1 MTEPELVLT
10 RGIPGSGKSTLA
22 ALWVDENPE
31 WRARINRDD
40 LRFAMYGKYV
50 IGRMREDTV
59 TVAQHAQVRALLNAG
74 ISVIVDDTNLRA
86 QTVKE
91 WLKIAAECGAT
102 VSHMDF
108 ETPLEVCIE
117 RNNARAAAGGRN
129 VPEDVIRSFHSRY
142 TRKGK
147 FPAFPTLDEKV
158 DVWEPYVV
166 QENKARA
173 FIVDI
178 DGTLASM
185 EACGRG
191 PFDWARVGEDDPIV
205 NVIETVRA
213 LRSAGYLIVFMS
225 GRSDVSR
232 KETMNWLTDY
242 DLEPEFLFM
251 RRDQDSRPD
260 DIMKYELF
268 NQNVR
273 ENFNVIGVIDDRKKV
288 CEMWEKIGL
297 TLFRV
302 GPMAADF

>member
-1 MTEPELVLT
+1 MTKELMLI

-22 ALWVDENPE
+22 ALWVDEDPE
-31 WRARINRDD
+31 WRARVNRDD

-50 IGRMREDTV
+50 LKRMQEDTV
-59 TVAQHAQVRALLNAG
+59 TVAQQAQVRALLTAG
-74 ISVIVDDTNLRA
+74 ISVTVDDTNLRA

-102 VSHMDF
+102 VTHMDV
-108 ETPLEVCIE
+108 ETPLDVCIE

-129 VPEDVIRSFHSRY
+129 VPEDVIRSFYTRY

-147 FPAFPTLDEKV
+147 FPAFPTLDEKI
-158 DVWEPYVV
+158 DAWEPYVAPKDAV
-166 QENKARA
+166 PRT
-173 FIVDI
+173 FVVDI

-191 PFDWARVGEDDPIV
+191 PFDWARVGEDDPIN
-205 NVIETVRA
+205 NVIETVTA
-213 LRSAGYLIVFMS
+213 LKTAGYTIVFMS

-232 KETMNWLTDY
+232 QETMKWLTKY
-242 DLEPEFLFM
+242 GLSPVYLFM
-251 RRDQDSRPD
+251 RRDGDGRPD

>member
-1 MTEPELVLT
+1 MTKELMLI

-22 ALWVDENPE
+22 ALWVDEDPE
-31 WRARINRDD
+31 WRARVNRDD

-50 IGRMREDTV
+50 LRRMQEDTV
-59 TVAQHAQVRALLNAG
+59 TVAQQAQVRALLIAG
-74 ISVIVDDTNLRA
+74 ISVTVDDTNLRA

-102 VSHMDF
+102 VTHMDV
-108 ETPLEVCIE
+108 ETPLDVCIE

-129 VPEDVIRSFHSRY
+129 VPEDVIRSFYTRY

-158 DVWEPYVV
+158 DVWEPYVAPEGASPRTFV
-166 QENKARA
+166 
-173 FIVDI
+173 VDI

-191 PFDWARVGEDDPIV
+191 PFDWARVGEDDPIE
-205 NVIETVRA
+205 NVIETVQT
-213 LRSAGYLIVFMS
+213 LMFAGYTIVFMS

-232 KETMNWLTDY
+232 QETKKWLQKY
-242 DLEPEFLFM
+242 GLEPEFLFM
-251 RRDQDSRPD
+251 RRDGDMRPD
-260 DIMKYELF
+260 DVMKYELF

>member
-40 LRFAMYGKYV
+40 MRFAMYGKYV

-59 TVAQHAQVRALLNAG
+59 TVAQQAQVRALLNAG

-108 ETPLEVCIE
+108 ETPLETCIE

-129 VPEDVIRSFHSRY
+129 VPEDVIRSFYSRY

-158 DVWEPYVV
+158 DTWEPYVTPEV
-166 QENKARA
+166 FVPAA
-173 FIVDI
+173 YIVDI
-178 DGTLASM
+178 DGTLAQM
-185 EACGRG
+185 TGRG
-191 PFDWARVGEDDPIV
+191 PFDWARVGEDEPIA
-205 NVIETVRA
+205 NVVDTVKTLA
-213 LRSAGYLIVFMS
+213 LAGRKIIFMS
-225 GRSDVSR
+225 GRDEVSR
-232 KETMNWLTDY
+232 KATEEWLIEHMEIPVDSSN
-242 DLEPEFLFM
+242 LFM
-251 RRDQDSRPD
+251 RSKGDMRKDN
-260 DIMKYELF
+260 IVKYELF
-268 NQNVR
+268 NAHIR
-273 ENFNVIGVIDDRKKV
+273 GKYRIIGVIDDRLQVVK
-288 CEMWEKIGL
+288 MWRAIGL
-297 TLFRV
+297 TVFQCDW
-302 GPMAADF
+302 GDF